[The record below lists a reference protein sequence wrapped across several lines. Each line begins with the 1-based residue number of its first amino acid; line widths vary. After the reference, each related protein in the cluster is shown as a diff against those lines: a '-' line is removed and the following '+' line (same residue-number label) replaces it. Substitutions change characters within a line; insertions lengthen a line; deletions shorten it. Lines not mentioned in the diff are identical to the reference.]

1 MRNCRAMFERE
12 ESAERHRLD
21 RWLWF
26 TRFFKSRSL
35 ATQAVSLGRVTLN
48 GARVKPAHTV
58 QVGDRIGVNLDRE
71 VREVVVRELPERRGP
86 APEAQSC
93 YAESEE
99 SIARREAAR
108 AARRLADSSHPRTL
122 GRPDKRDRRLLARFR
137 GR

>member
-1 MRNCRAMFERE
+1 MSDPED
-12 ESAERHRLD
+12 STERHRLD

-35 ATQAVSLGRVTLN
+35 ATQAVTLGRVTLN
-48 GARVKPAHTV
+48 GARVKPAHVV
-58 QVGDRIGVNLDRE
+58 QVGDRVAVSLERD
-71 VREVVVRELPERRGP
+71 VRDVVVRDLPHRRGP

-93 YAESEE
+93 YAESEQ

-108 AARRLADSSHPRTL
+108 EARKLADISHPRTL
-122 GRPDKRDRRLLARFR
+122 GRPDKRDRRQLARFR